1 MENILQTALLPE
13 EPLENKMKKIVDAL
27 CRHKN
32 KVLMEVV
39 FHTALTLALS
49 QSPLAQLFRNICFK
63 PHVVKVSQDVGIQIL
78 LFMTILSEWDL
89 LLHNQL
95 CQLTARFGLGQFAA
109 FWIVANTIWS
119 LLVLLLPSGQS
130 TESKLRLSITICI
143 ESGGCSLLK
152 MPISFQ

>member
-49 QSPLAQLFRNICFK
+49 QSPLTQLFRNICFK

-78 LFMTILSEWDL
+78 LFMTILSRWDL

-109 FWIVANTIWS
+109 FWVVANTIWS

-143 ESGGCSLLK
+143 ESGRCSLLK

>member
-1 MENILQTALLPE
+1 
-13 EPLENKMKKIVDAL
+13 
-27 CRHKN
+27 
-32 KVLMEVV
+32 
-39 FHTALTLALS
+39 
-49 QSPLAQLFRNICFK
+49 
-63 PHVVKVSQDVGIQIL
+63 
-78 LFMTILSEWDL
+78 MTILSGWDL

-109 FWIVANTIWS
+109 FWVVANTIWS